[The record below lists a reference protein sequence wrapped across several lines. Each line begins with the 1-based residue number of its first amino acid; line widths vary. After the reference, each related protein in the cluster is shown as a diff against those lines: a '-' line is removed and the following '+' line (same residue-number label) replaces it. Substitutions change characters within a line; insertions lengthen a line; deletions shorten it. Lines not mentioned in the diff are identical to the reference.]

1 MISRLHH
8 VAVVVPDADAALTFY
23 RDTMGLTVTGDEVI
37 EEQGVR
43 GSSLGMVIH
52 ERHFRRHDFMIWQSY
67 GTVQPVFV
75 LRFDGVPIVSVY
87 RRPTPR

>member
-1 MISRLHH
+1 
-8 VAVVVPDADAALTFY
+8 
-23 RDTMGLTVTGDEVI
+23 
-37 EEQGVR
+37 
-43 GSSLGMVIH
+43 VIH